1 MNGLALTFFSV
12 LLSALYQAQGK
23 RSQRHTYSPTFVSC
37 LHHRLFLFITL
48 AIGGQSCAQG
58 FQPWETLNASGR
70 TSRNRQYIFSSLNF
84 SCDGFITGWVL
95 QRYDLE
101 DDDRPNRGRVLAG
114 EAIAL
119 QLWRQKA
126 GTELI
131 YTLQNEQ
138 IHTARTENAPSY
150 SFTVSSLVTVTA
162 GDVFGFYVP
171 NGTGEGGGLRVATTS
186 LSEHTVFASSGAPL
200 IEISVGSAG
209 SQRYPLISI
218 EFSKPLQ

>member
-1 MNGLALTFFSV
+1 MPKVNDHSGIRTV
-12 LLSALYQAQGK
+12 LLSSLAF
-23 RSQRHTYSPTFVSC
+23 TTDCFC
-37 LHHRLFLFITL
+37 LSHV
-48 AIGGQSCAQG
+48 AIGEQSCAQG

-84 SCDGFITGWVL
+84 SCDGVITGWIL
-95 QRYDLE
+95 QRYNLE
-101 DDDRPNRGRVLAG
+101 DDTKPGRGRVRVG

-131 YTLQNEQ
+131 YTLQNQQ

-150 SFTVSSLVTVTA
+150 SFTASSLVTVTA

-171 NGTGEGGGLRVATTS
+171 NGTGEGGGLRVATTR
-186 LSEHTVFASSGAPL
+186 LSEHTVFASSGVP
-200 IEISVGSAG
+200 ITEITVGSAG
-209 SQRYPLISI
+209 LRRYPFISI
-218 EFSKPLQ
+218 EFSKPL

>member
-1 MNGLALTFFSV
+1 MPKVNDHRGIRTV
-12 LLSALYQAQGK
+12 LLSSLAF
-23 RSQRHTYSPTFVSC
+23 TTDCFC
-37 LHHRLFLFITL
+37 LSHV
-48 AIGGQSCAQG
+48 AIGEQSCAQG

-101 DDDRPNRGRVLAG
+101 DTKPVKGRVRVG

-138 IHTARTENAPSY
+138 THTARTENAPSY
-150 SFTVSSLVTVTA
+150 SFTASSLVIVTA

-171 NGTGEGGGLRVATTS
+171 SGDGEGGGLRVATTS
-186 LSEHTVFASSGAPL
+186 LPEHTVFTSSGAP
-200 IEISVGSAG
+200 ITEITVGSAEL
-209 SQRYPLISI
+209 RIYPLISI
-218 EFSKPLQ
+218 EFSKPL

>member
-1 MNGLALTFFSV
+1 MPKVNDHRGIRTV
-12 LLSALYQAQGK
+12 LLSSLAF
-23 RSQRHTYSPTFVSC
+23 TTDCFC
-37 LHHRLFLFITL
+37 LSLV
-48 AIGGQSCAQG
+48 AIGEQSCAQG

-101 DDDRPNRGRVLAG
+101 DDTNPRRGRVLVG

-131 YTLQNEQ
+131 YTLQNQQ

-162 GDVFGFYVP
+162 GDVFGFYIP
-171 NGTGEGGGLRVATTS
+171 RGTGEGGGLRVATTR
-186 LSEHTVFASSGAPL
+186 LSEHTVFTSTAAPL
-200 IEISVGSAG
+200 TEMTVGSDEL
-209 SQRYPLISI
+209 RIYPLISI
-218 EFSKPLQ
+218 EFSKPL